1 MGSRDPRDERP
12 SEYTDFKFSVSCRSL
27 FLPAASIGYQNINL
41 IRVEV
46 LWGKERDTGSL
57 SRLDPSHSYPNPSPW
72 HYRTIP
78 GVPGNS
84 LTISF

>member
-46 LWGKERDTGSL
+46 LWGKRGIQDAFPGWTPPILIPISL
-57 SRLDPSHSYPNPSPW
+57 HGITAQSQESQEIL
-72 HYRTIP
+72 
-78 GVPGNS
+78 
-84 LTISF
+84 